1 MRIFYKYKNQSRVLN
16 IQILVKGIRGII
28 PGGVS
33 VKDFSVVTDTSEETA
48 RQILDNFMQNGIGVF
63 QDDQIHFQDNDKL
76 KTSLLALR
84 MGAPIDEISQ
94 ILDWKDFEALVS
106 EILESR
112 EFDVTKN
119 LTLTKPRMQIDVI
132 GIKAGVALLIDCKH
146 WKRLSYSALET
157 AVNKQIER
165 TKHYVTKEKVRG
177 ALPAIVTLY
186 QEEIKFIKKVPI
198 IPIFQ
203 LDSFCDEFYGNLEE
217 MDLEQSE

>member
-1 MRIFYKYKNQSRVLN
+1 
-16 IQILVKGIRGII
+16 
-28 PGGVS
+28 
-33 VKDFSVVTDTSEETA
+33 
-48 RQILDNFMQNGIGVF
+48 MQNGIGVF
-63 QDDQIHFQDNDKL
+63 QEDQIHFQDNDKL
-76 KTSLLALR
+76 KISLLALR

-106 EILESR
+106 EILELR
-112 EFDVTKN
+112 EFDVTRN

-132 GIKAGVALLIDCKH
+132 GTKAGVSILIDCKH

-157 AVNKQIER
+157 AVQKQIER
-165 TKHYVTKEKVRG
+165 TKHYVIKEKVRA

-186 QEEIKFIKKVPI
+186 QEEIKFINKVPI

-217 MDLEQSE
+217 MNLEQSE

>member
-1 MRIFYKYKNQSRVLN
+1 MNV
-16 IQILVKGIRGII
+16 QILVKGIRGII

-33 VKDFSVVTDTSEETA
+33 VKDFSVVTDTSEDTA
-48 RQILDNFMQNGIGVF
+48 RQILDNFMKNGIGVF

-94 ILDWKDFEALVS
+94 ILDWKDFEALVL
-106 EILESR
+106 EILELR
-112 EFDVTKN
+112 EFDVTRN

-132 GIKAGVALLIDCKH
+132 GIKAGVAILIDCKH
-146 WKRLSYSALET
+146 WKRLNYSALET
-157 AVNKQIER
+157 AVKKQIER
-165 TKHYVTKEKVRG
+165 TKHYVIKEKVRA

-186 QEEIKFIKKVPI
+186 QEEVKFINKVPI

>member
-1 MRIFYKYKNQSRVLN
+1 MN
-16 IQILVKGIRGII
+16 IQTLVKGIKGII
-28 PGGVS
+28 PGGLS
-33 VKDFSVVTDTSEETA
+33 VKDFSVVTQTSDETA

-63 QDDQIHFQDNDKL
+63 QDEQIHFQDNDKL

-94 ILDWKDFEALVS
+94 ILDWKDFESLVS
-106 EILESR
+106 EILELR
-112 EFDVTKN
+112 EFDVTRN

-132 GIKAGVALLIDCKH
+132 GTKAEIAILIDCKH

-157 AVNKQIER
+157 AVKKQIER
-165 TKHYVTKEKVRG
+165 TKHYVTKEKVRA

-186 QEEIKFIKKVPI
+186 QEEVKFINKVPI

-217 MDLEQSE
+217 MGTLEQSE

>member
-1 MRIFYKYKNQSRVLN
+1 M
-16 IQILVKGIRGII
+16 QILIKGIRGII
-28 PGGVS
+28 PGVVS
-33 VKDFSVVTDTSEETA
+33 VKDFSIVTDTSEDTA

-63 QDDQIHFQDNDKL
+63 QEDQIHFQDNDKL
-76 KTSLLALR
+76 KSSLLALR
-84 MGAPIDEISQ
+84 MGAPIDEVSQ

-106 EILESR
+106 EILELR
-112 EFDVTKN
+112 EFDVTRN

-132 GIKAGVALLIDCKH
+132 GTKAGVSILIDCKH

-165 TKHYVTKEKVRG
+165 TKHYVIKEKMRA

-186 QEEIKFIKKVPI
+186 QEEIKFINKVPI

>member
-1 MRIFYKYKNQSRVLN
+1 MLN
-16 IQILVKGIRGII
+16 VQTLVKGIRGII
-28 PGGVS
+28 PGGLS
-33 VKDFSVVTDTSEETA
+33 VKDFSVVTDTSYETA

-94 ILDWKDFEALVS
+94 ILDWKDFEAFVS
-106 EILESR
+106 EILELR
-112 EFDVTKN
+112 EFDVTRN
-119 LTLTKPRMQIDVI
+119 LILTKPRMQIDVI
-132 GIKAGVALLIDCKH
+132 GTKAEVAILIDCKH

-157 AVNKQIER
+157 AVKKQIER
-165 TKHYVTKEKVRG
+165 TKHYITKEKVRA

-186 QEEIKFIKKVPI
+186 QEEVKFINKVPI

-217 MDLEQSE
+217 MDTRAK

>member
-1 MRIFYKYKNQSRVLN
+1 MN

-48 RQILDNFMQNGIGVF
+48 RQILDNFMQNGIGTF
-63 QDDQIHFQDNDKL
+63 QDNQIHFQDNDKL

-106 EILESR
+106 EILELR
-112 EFDVTKN
+112 EFDVTRN

-132 GIKAGVALLIDCKH
+132 GTKAGVAILMDCKH

-165 TKHYVTKEKVRG
+165 TKHYVTKEKVRA

-186 QEEIKFIKKVPI
+186 QEEAKFINKVPI

-217 MDLEQSE
+217 MNLEQSE

>member
-1 MRIFYKYKNQSRVLN
+1 LN
-16 IQILVKGIRGII
+16 IQILIKGLRGII

-48 RQILDNFMQNGIGVF
+48 RQILDNFMQNGIGTF
-63 QDDQIHFQDNDKL
+63 QDNQIHFQDNDKL

-106 EILESR
+106 EILELR
-112 EFDVTKN
+112 EFDVTRN
-119 LTLTKPRMQIDVI
+119 IILTKPRMQIDVI
-132 GIKAGVALLIDCKH
+132 GIKAGVAILIDCKH

-165 TKHYVTKEKVRG
+165 TKHYVVKEKVRG

-203 LDSFCDEFYGNLEE
+203 LDSFCDEFYGNIEE

>member
-1 MRIFYKYKNQSRVLN
+1 MNVQT
-16 IQILVKGIRGII
+16 LVKGIKGII
-28 PGGVS
+28 PGGLS
-33 VKDFSVVTDTSEETA
+33 VKDFSVVTDTSYETA

-63 QDDQIHFQDNDKL
+63 QDDQIHFEDNDKL

-106 EILESR
+106 EILELR
-112 EFDVTKN
+112 EFDVTRN

-132 GIKAGVALLIDCKH
+132 GTKAEVAILIDCKH

-157 AVNKQIER
+157 AVKKQIER
-165 TKHYVTKEKVRG
+165 TKHYVTKEKVRA

-186 QEEIKFIKKVPI
+186 QEEVKFINKVPI

-217 MDLEQSE
+217 MDTRAK

>member
-1 MRIFYKYKNQSRVLN
+1 MN

-48 RQILDNFMQNGIGVF
+48 RQILDDFMQNGIGTF

-84 MGAPIDEISQ
+84 MGAPIEEISQ

-106 EILESR
+106 EILELR
-112 EFDVTKN
+112 EFDVTRN

-132 GIKAGVALLIDCKH
+132 GTKAGVSILIDCKH
-146 WKRLSYSALET
+146 WKRLSYPALET

-165 TKHYVTKEKVRG
+165 TKHYVIKEKVRA

-186 QEEIKFIKKVPI
+186 QEEIKFIKKIPI

>member
-1 MRIFYKYKNQSRVLN
+1 LN

-33 VKDFSVVTDTSEETA
+33 VKDFSVVTDTSEELA
-48 RQILDNFMQNGIGVF
+48 RQILDNFMKNGIGVF

-94 ILDWKDFEALVS
+94 VLDWKDFEALVS

-112 EFDVTKN
+112 EFDVTRN
-119 LTLTKPRMQIDVI
+119 ITLTKPRMQIDVI
-132 GIKAGVALLIDCKH
+132 GIKAGVAILIDCKH

-165 TKHYVTKEKVRG
+165 TKRYVIKEKVRG

>member
-1 MRIFYKYKNQSRVLN
+1 LN
-16 IQILVKGIRGII
+16 IQILIKGIRGII

-33 VKDFSVVTDTSEETA
+33 VKDFSVVTDTSEDTA

-63 QDDQIHFQDNDKL
+63 QEDQIHFQDNDKL

-106 EILESR
+106 EILELR
-112 EFDVTKN
+112 EFDVTRN

-132 GIKAGVALLIDCKH
+132 GIKAGVSILIDCKH

-165 TKHYVTKEKVRG
+165 TKHYVIKEKVRA

-186 QEEIKFIKKVPI
+186 QEEIKFIKKIPI

>member
-1 MRIFYKYKNQSRVLN
+1 MN

-48 RQILDNFMQNGIGVF
+48 RQILDNFMKNGIGVF

-112 EFDVTKN
+112 EFDVTRN

-132 GIKAGVALLIDCKH
+132 GIKAGVAILIDCKH

-157 AVNKQIER
+157 AVNKQIAR
-165 TKHYVTKEKVRG
+165 TKHYVSKEKIRG

-203 LDSFCDEFYGNLEE
+203 LDSFCDEFYGNIEG

>member
-1 MRIFYKYKNQSRVLN
+1 MN
-16 IQILVKGIRGII
+16 IQILIKGIRGII

-33 VKDFSVVTDTSEETA
+33 VKDFSVVTDTSEDTA

-63 QDDQIHFQDNDKL
+63 QEDQIHFQDNDKL

-106 EILESR
+106 EILELR
-112 EFDVTKN
+112 EFDVTRN

-132 GIKAGVALLIDCKH
+132 GTKAGVSILIDCKH

-157 AVNKQIER
+157 VVQKQIER
-165 TKHYVTKEKVRG
+165 AKHYVIKEKVRA

-186 QEEIKFIKKVPI
+186 QEEIKFINKVPI

-203 LDSFCDEFYGNLEE
+203 LDSFCDEFYGNLED

>member
-1 MRIFYKYKNQSRVLN
+1 MN
-16 IQILVKGIRGII
+16 IQTLVKGIRGII
-28 PGGVS
+28 PGGLS
-33 VKDFSVVTDTSEETA
+33 VKDFSVITQTSDETA
-48 RQILDNFMQNGIGVF
+48 RQILDNFMQNGIGTF
-63 QDDQIHFQDNDKL
+63 QDNQIHFQDNDKL

-106 EILESR
+106 EILQLR
-112 EFDVTKN
+112 DFDITRN
-119 LTLTKPRMQIDVI
+119 MILTKPRMQIDVI
-132 GIKAGVALLIDCKH
+132 GIKAGVAVLIDCKH

-157 AVNKQIER
+157 AVKKQIER
-165 TKHYVTKEKVRG
+165 TKHYVTKEKVRA

-186 QEEIKFIKKVPI
+186 QEEVKFINKVPI

-217 MDLEQSE
+217 MDTLE

>member
-1 MRIFYKYKNQSRVLN
+1 MN
-16 IQILVKGIRGII
+16 IQILIKGIRGII

-33 VKDFSVVTDTSEETA
+33 VKDFSVVTDTSEDTA

-63 QDDQIHFQDNDKL
+63 QEDQIHFQDNDKL

-106 EILESR
+106 EILELR
-112 EFDVTKN
+112 EFDVTRN

-132 GIKAGVALLIDCKH
+132 GIKAGVAILIDCKH

-165 TKHYVTKEKVRG
+165 TKHYVIKEKVRA

-186 QEEIKFIKKVPI
+186 QEKIKFINKVPI

>member
-1 MRIFYKYKNQSRVLN
+1 LN

>member
-1 MRIFYKYKNQSRVLN
+1 MNV
-16 IQILVKGIRGII
+16 QILVKGIRGII
-28 PGGVS
+28 PGGLS
-33 VKDFSVVTDTSEETA
+33 VKDFSVVTQTSYETA
-48 RQILDNFMQNGIGVF
+48 KQILDNFMQNGIGVF
-63 QDDQIHFQDNDKL
+63 QDGQIHFQDNDKL
-76 KTSLLALR
+76 KTSLFALR

-106 EILESR
+106 EILELR
-112 EFDVTKN
+112 EFDVTRN

-132 GIKAGVALLIDCKH
+132 GVKAGVALLIDCKH

-165 TKHYVTKEKVRG
+165 TKQYVTKEKVRA

-186 QEEIKFIKKVPI
+186 QEEVKFISKVPI

-203 LDSFCDEFYGNLEE
+203 LDSFCDEFYGRLEE

>member
-1 MRIFYKYKNQSRVLN
+1 MN
-16 IQILVKGIRGII
+16 IQTLVKGIRGII
-28 PGGVS
+28 PGGLS
-33 VKDFSVVTDTSEETA
+33 VKDFSVVTQTSDETA
-48 RQILDNFMQNGIGVF
+48 RQILDNFMQNGIGTF
-63 QDDQIHFQDNDKL
+63 QDNQIHFQDNDKL

-106 EILESR
+106 EILQLR
-112 EFDVTKN
+112 DFDITRN
-119 LTLTKPRMQIDVI
+119 MILTKPRMQIDVI
-132 GIKAGVALLIDCKH
+132 GIKAGVAVLIDCKH

-157 AVNKQIER
+157 AVKKQIER
-165 TKHYVTKEKVRG
+165 TKHYVTKEKVRA

-186 QEEIKFIKKVPI
+186 QEEVKFINKVPI

-217 MDLEQSE
+217 MDTLE

>member
-1 MRIFYKYKNQSRVLN
+1 MNVQT
-16 IQILVKGIRGII
+16 LVKGIRGII
-28 PGGVS
+28 PGGLS
-33 VKDFSVVTDTSEETA
+33 VKDFSVVTDTSYETA

-63 QDDQIHFQDNDKL
+63 QDDQIHFEDNDKL

-106 EILESR
+106 EILELR
-112 EFDVTKN
+112 EFDVTRN

-132 GIKAGVALLIDCKH
+132 GTKAEVAILIDCKH

-157 AVNKQIER
+157 AVKKQIER
-165 TKHYVTKEKVRG
+165 TKHYVTKEKVRA

-186 QEEIKFIKKVPI
+186 QEEVKFINKVPI

-217 MDLEQSE
+217 MDTRAK

>member
-1 MRIFYKYKNQSRVLN
+1 MN
-16 IQILVKGIRGII
+16 IQILVRGIRGII

-33 VKDFSVVTDTSEETA
+33 VKDFSVVTETSEETA
-48 RQILDNFMQNGIGVF
+48 KQILNNFMQNGIGVF

-106 EILESR
+106 EILELR
-112 EFDVTKN
+112 EFDVTRN

-132 GIKAGVALLIDCKH
+132 GTKAGIAILIDCKH
-146 WKRLSYSALET
+146 WKRLSYSALDT

-165 TKHYVTKEKVRG
+165 TKHYVTKEKVRA

-186 QEEIKFIKKVPI
+186 QEEVKFINKVPI

>member
-1 MRIFYKYKNQSRVLN
+1 M
-16 IQILVKGIRGII
+16 I

-48 RQILDNFMQNGIGVF
+48 KQILDNFLQNGIGVF

-106 EILESR
+106 EILELR
-112 EFDVTKN
+112 EFDVTRN

-132 GIKAGVALLIDCKH
+132 GTKAGVAILIDCKH
-146 WKRLSYSALET
+146 WKRLSNSALET

-165 TKHYVTKEKVRG
+165 TKHYVTKEKVRA

-186 QEEIKFIKKVPI
+186 QEEVKFINKVPI

>member
-1 MRIFYKYKNQSRVLN
+1 MN

-33 VKDFSVVTDTSEETA
+33 VKDFSVVTDTSEEIA
-48 RQILDNFMQNGIGVF
+48 RKILDNFMQNGIGVF

-106 EILESR
+106 EILEVR
-112 EFDVTKN
+112 EFDVTRN

-146 WKRLSYSALET
+146 WKRLSYSALES

-165 TKHYVTKEKVRG
+165 TKHYVIKEKVRG

>member
-1 MRIFYKYKNQSRVLN
+1 LN
-16 IQILVKGIRGII
+16 VQILVKGIRGII

-48 RQILDNFMQNGIGVF
+48 KQILDNYMQNGIGVF
-63 QDDQIHFQDNDKL
+63 QDEQIHFKDNDKL

-84 MGAPIDEISQ
+84 LGAPIDEVSQ

-106 EILESR
+106 EILETR

-119 LTLTKPRMQIDVI
+119 LTLTKPRMQIDVV
-132 GIKAGVALLIDCKH
+132 GVKAGVAILIDCKH
-146 WKRLSYSALET
+146 WKRLSYSALEN

-165 TKHYVTKEKVRG
+165 TKQYVIKEKVRG

-186 QEEIKFIKKVPI
+186 QEEVKFIKKVPI